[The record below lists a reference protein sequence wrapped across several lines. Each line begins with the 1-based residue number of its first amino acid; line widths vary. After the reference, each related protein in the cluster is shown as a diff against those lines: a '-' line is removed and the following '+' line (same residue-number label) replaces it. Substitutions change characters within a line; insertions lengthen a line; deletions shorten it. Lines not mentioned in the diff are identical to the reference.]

1 MPSGLPKRQSIS
13 GSAKI
18 EPAVQ
23 KRFALNFEPAVQSA
37 VQINLRTGGSA
48 CGSTVEPRGSNAVR
62 LKGNIS
68 FKMLN
73 NSRKSKV

>member
-1 MPSGLPKRQSIS
+1 MNRNIVVLFKIQSIS

-23 KRFALNFEPAVQSA
+23 KRFTFNFEPAVQSA

-48 CGSTVEPRGSNAVR
+48 CGSKFEPCGSSAVH
-62 LKGNIS
+62 
-68 FKMLN
+68 
-73 NSRKSKV
+73 RKSKFPNLSSEWT

>member
-1 MPSGLPKRQSIS
+1 MALALLKQSIS

-37 VQINLRTGGSA
+37 VHINLRTGGSA
-48 CGSTVEPRGSNAVR
+48 CGSIAEPRGSNAVR
-62 LKGNIS
+62 FIENMS
-68 FKMLN
+68 FKTLN
-73 NSRKSKV
+73 SSGKSKV